1 MVSKNSSFGAV
12 VGELIIKQM
21 VSKKRFLRGNG
32 DYQEARVVSY
42 APGLASGSFLVI
54 TPASKE
60 LLFETA
66 SGV

>member
-12 VGELIIKQM
+12 AGELIIKQT
-21 VSKKRFLRGNG
+21 VSKKRFLNG
-32 DYQEARVVSY
+32 DCQEARVVSY

-60 LLFETA
+60 LLFETT

>member
-1 MVSKNSSFGAV
+1 M
-12 VGELIIKQM
+12 GELIIKQM

-32 DYQEARVVSY
+32 DYQEPRVVSY

-60 LLFETA
+60 LLFETT